1 MNKAGEYYSSTHR
14 SACSVVKQKM
24 RTEHGE
30 NVVFVLQEQRVAWA
44 QAVFF
49 LQQQNK
55 DFKRL
60 ILSQRAAM

>member
-1 MNKAGEYYSSTHR
+1 MIFLDPQKCTHCCEAEDEVR
-14 SACSVVKQKM
+14 LA
-24 RTEHGE
+24 EHGE

-55 DFKRL
+55 GFKRL